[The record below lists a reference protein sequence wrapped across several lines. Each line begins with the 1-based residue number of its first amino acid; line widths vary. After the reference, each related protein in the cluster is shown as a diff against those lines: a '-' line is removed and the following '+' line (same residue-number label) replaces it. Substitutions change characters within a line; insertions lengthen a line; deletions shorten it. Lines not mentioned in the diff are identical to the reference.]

1 MVDVIE
7 TGQKLVH
14 LDLILETKN
23 PTINEVIPAQTA
35 SKAVDI
41 DTKVGSSP
49 LSIKAGILWRAI
61 VPIAK

>member
-1 MVDVIE
+1 MVI
-7 TGQKLVH
+7 TLATTKQIKLADAIH
-14 LDLILETKN
+14 LELILETKN

-49 LSIKAGILWRAI
+49 LSIKAGIL
-61 VPIAK
+61 